1 MERVNEKANE
11 VLLKLVNKA
20 MNGIDAAVQF
30 SQAQIPEVIHQLLM
44 WNAVSSILIQV
55 LAILIA
61 FTPVVVFVRKW
72 EVICDNDAEA
82 SVILNLFTV
91 PFGAILFFTNFDW
104 LKIWLAPKL
113 YLLEYAASLMK

>member
-1 MERVNEKANE
+1 MNEKANE

-30 SQAQIPEVIHQLLM
+30 SQAKIPEVIHQFLM

-61 FTPVVVFVRKW
+61 FIPVVVFVRKW